1 MTPDERDIR
10 QVVETWFAASRRG
23 DTAAVLDLITD
34 DALFMVPG
42 QEPFGKAAFAAASKA
57 MEGVQINGESEI
69 VELQVLG
76 DWAFIR
82 NHIDINA
89 SLPDGRTVHR
99 AGYTLTL
106 LRKETDGQWR
116 LARDANL
123 LTVHD

>member
-1 MTPDERDIR
+1 MTPDEREIR

-42 QEPFGKAAFAAASKA
+42 QGPFGKAVFAAASKA

-89 SLPDGRTVHR
+89 ALPDGRTVHR

-123 LTVHD
+123 LTVRD